1 MLFRSQ
7 DSTEQ
12 RYFPLFALYR
22 NFCDLGND
30 AREYIRQKSDIAEK
44 NIDIINTLYTEANAS
59 LRGLDN
65 IDYEL
70 DEFNGNKDAI
80 IELYKNIVEKAKPL
94 IPQDADNPVLQ
105 E

>member
-1 MLFRSQ
+1 MLRIQ
-7 DSTEQ
+7 DSTEH

-44 NIDIINTLYTEANAS
+44 NIDIIKKLYTDVKTS
-59 LRGLDN
+59 LRGLD
-65 IDYEL
+65 DLHYEL

-80 IELYKNIVEKAKPL
+80 IELYKNIVEKVKPL